1 MDTHRH
7 RPTSCPGCGNK
18 LDASSGNDGVPPKAG
33 DASLCW
39 YCGALLL
46 YREDLTLR
54 PMSTLEKVEHLED
67 PTFRRIHAELME
79 EIRSRARERA
89 NG

>member
-1 MDTHRH
+1 M
-7 RPTSCPGCGNK
+7 
-18 LDASSGNDGVPPKAG
+18 
-33 DASLCW
+33 
-39 YCGALLL
+39 

-67 PTFRRIHAELME
+67 ETFRRIHSELME
-79 EIRSRARERA
+79 EIRARARERA